1 MTTEINSIE
10 GRKSFVNV
18 WVVEVCFVLW
28 KWLMNHTFKI
38 MKILISFYLFWWIY
52 RMKKGFLRIPIVWS
66 DHFVIRNAQ
75 ADKVNTTHLIFVGRT
90 HLGVF
95 FLWLC
100 YHSSAWWLVSCTSWG
115 QVPIWFWS
123 TFYLNIDIVY
133 PCCCK
138 SQCWDVYSS
147 QNIGGVWRGQFF
159 RFVKL

>member
-1 MTTEINSIE
+1 MCFLFN
-10 GRKSFVNV
+10 FVCTYKAIP
-18 WVVEVCFVLW
+18 WFLLAPS
-28 KWLMNHTFKI
+28 KWRFFSLGDSCTCI
-38 MKILISFYLFWWIY
+38 
-52 RMKKGFLRIPIVWS
+52 G
-66 DHFVIRNAQ
+66 HFVIRNAQ

-123 TFYLNIDIVY
+123 TFYIDIDIVY

-159 RFVKL
+159 GFSKM

>member
-1 MTTEINSIE
+1 MVHITCNLC
-10 GRKSFVNV
+10 V
-18 WVVEVCFVLW
+18 
-28 KWLMNHTFKI
+28 
-38 MKILISFYLFWWIY
+38 FYLTLCALIKQYLSSFWHQVNGDFSPYVIHV
-52 RMKKGFLRIPIVWS
+52 RVG
-66 DHFVIRNAQ
+66 HFVICNAQ

-90 HLGVF
+90 HLGFF

-123 TFYLNIDIVY
+123 TFYIDIDIVY

-159 RFVKL
+159 GFVKLLLL